1 MKIQSQE
8 YAQAI
13 VGQVLAGARVSKAVK
28 PTHDGKQHSIV
39 FQTHE
44 LELQTFFT
52 DPHKIRNFCGSFP
65 GKQNC

>member
-28 PTHDGKQHSIV
+28 PTHDGKQHGRP
-39 FQTHE
+39 E
-44 LELQTFFT
+44 
-52 DPHKIRNFCGSFP
+52 P
-65 GKQNC
+65 GTSNIFY